1 MEKEVDKIISYEL
14 IERIVPVSGYYPIN
28 SLIKINDKAFISAG
42 GNGGTIVLFKIGEKG
57 IFHKEILKL
66 RRSYYAIKLS
76 DGRLLNCGMNDT
88 MTIFSVNVD
97 EENGKIEEVL
107 KSPDSDDIFVMCIEL
122 SNGNLVSGSCNCSI
136 KLWKKKEKTYEI
148 VEKKENI
155 LGQDGICF
163 FEISDKELVAISTR
177 HELLF
182 VDSNTLNIN
191 SKIENIK
198 TCVSNT
204 SSICKFSD
212 DIIGIGGGYG
222 NGIYL
227 IDIKK
232 KILLKQVQ
240 HINKKEEDINCIFK
254 LKNGIILTA
263 EYYDTSKL
271 KKNEDNDDSDDEFTE
286 FVDLAQWKFVKNDP
300 YLIEDEINEK
310 VEGASIR
317 DIIELENGDFITGG
331 LSGRVRV
338 FRKSGEVIFM

>member
-1 MEKEVDKIISYEL
+1 MHWIIQW
-14 IERIVPVSGYYPIN
+14 
-28 SLIKINDKAFISAG
+28 K
-42 GNGGTIVLFKIGEKG
+42 
-57 IFHKEILKL
+57 
-66 RRSYYAIKLS
+66 
-76 DGRLLNCGMNDT
+76 
-88 MTIFSVNVD
+88 FS
-97 EENGKIEEVL
+97 IR
-107 KSPDSDDIFVMCIEL
+107 
-122 SNGNLVSGSCNCSI
+122 SCNSSI

-148 VEKKENI
+148 VENKENI
-155 LGQDGICF
+155 LGEDGICL
-163 FEISDKELVAISTR
+163 FEISDKEFVAVSKR

-204 SSICKFSD
+204 SSICKLSD
-212 DIIGIGGGYG
+212 DIIAIGGGYG

-232 KILLKQVQ
+232 KIVLKQVQ

-263 EYYDTSKL
+263 EYYDTSIL
-271 KKNEDNDDSDDEFTE
+271 KKNEENDDDSDEEFTE

-317 DIIELENGDFITGG
+317 DIIELDNGDFITGS

-338 FRKSGEVIFM
+338 FRKRGEVYFLWNIKY

>member
-1 MEKEVDKIISYEL
+1 MEKEYDKKISYEL
-14 IERIVPVSGYYPIN
+14 IERIIPVSGYYPIN

-42 GNGGTIVLFKIGEKG
+42 GSDGTIVLFKKGEKV
-57 IFHKEILKL
+57 ISHKEILQL
-66 RRSYYAIKLS
+66 GGSYYAIKLS
-76 DGRLLNCGMNDT
+76 DGRFLSCGMDDT
-88 MTIFSVNVD
+88 MTIFSVNID

-107 KSPDSDDIFVMCIEL
+107 KSPDSDDMFVMCIEL
-122 SNGNLVSGSCNCSI
+122 SNGNLVSGSCNSSI

-148 VEKKENI
+148 VENKENI
-155 LGQDGICF
+155 LGEDGICL
-163 FEISDKELVAISTR
+163 FEISDKEFVAVSKR

-204 SSICKFSD
+204 SSICKLSD
-212 DIIGIGGGYG
+212 DIIAIGGGYG

-232 KILLKQVQ
+232 KIVLKQVQ

-263 EYYDTSKL
+263 EYYDTSIL
-271 KKNEDNDDSDDEFTE
+271 KKNEENDDDSDEEFTE

-317 DIIELENGDFITGG
+317 DIIELDNGDFITGG

-338 FRKSGEVIFM
+338 FRKVTN